1 MGRGWEHVLEAN
13 LEARAPTWAE
23 EAVRKLS
30 ARSVEPAR
38 YDLVLDPSNLW
49 LTIHESIAHPTE
61 LDRAMVYEADY
72 AGTSFLAP
80 PRSVLGTFRYGQP
93 LMNIQADRRQV
104 QHQYQRQEAVGEQ
117 PHRPGDEQQRR
128 ITLTERKRRHGHPGS
143 PHRNRPSGL
152 PRRTASR
159 Q

>member
-1 MGRGWEHVLEAN
+1 VAK
-13 LEARAPTWAE
+13 APTWAE

-30 ARSVEPAR
+30 ARSVEPGR

-61 LDRAMVYEADY
+61 LDRAMGYEANY

-93 LMNIQADRRQV
+93 LMNIQADRRQ
-104 QHQYQRQEAVGEQ
+104 
-117 PHRPGDEQQRR
+117 
-128 ITLTERKRRHGHPGS
+128 
-143 PHRNRPSGL
+143 
-152 PRRTASR
+152 
-159 Q
+159 